1 MEFHAG
7 TARAIPRGHARG
19 ALVPLI
25 TCMAKTS
32 ERRLSGPRTC
42 ADLQK
47 RERLQTVSQQ
57 RRSHCVQRWLVGA
70 RAIEAQQTLATL
82 LKGRDPSGSRP
93 FALHEYARVSLSV
106 HEAQLLVEHLTLAD
120 RTLLDKVAA
129 STRGGIA
136 DRLARRAWMSQRLG
150 VAQAVA

>member
-42 ADLQK
+42 AYLQK

-57 RRSHCVQRWLVGA
+57 CRSHCVQRWLVGA

-93 FALHEYARVSLSV
+93 FALYEYARISLSV

-136 DRLARRAWMSQRLG
+136 ERLARRAWMSQRLG

>member
-1 MEFHAG
+1 MREVLWSPLSLAWRRH
-7 TARAIPRGHARG
+7 PRGGCRGLGHA
-19 ALVPLI
+19 P
-25 TCMAKTS
+25 TS
-32 ERRLSGPRTC
+32 RSEKG
-42 ADLQK
+42 
-47 RERLQTVSQQ
+47 LQTVSQQ
-57 RRSHCVQRWLVGA
+57 RRSHCVQRWLVGT

-82 LKGRDPSGSRP
+82 LKGRDPSGSQP
-93 FALHEYARVSLSV
+93 FALHEYARISLSV